1 MPDAPLSY
9 TNPEPLLDALPCG
22 LLQLDP
28 ENRVVRWNQ
37 RLQLWTG
44 LTFATVRGRPLTEI
58 FPTATRL
65 GPLLADI
72 RVQRQPRVLAQMFH
86 HWLIP
91 VPLPTGHISGYP
103 EMQQECHLQPLT
115 DPPDH
120 LAITILDV
128 TATTVG
134 QQRGRTLHT

>member
-44 LTFATVRGRPLTEI
+44 LTFATVRGAGHMVP
-58 FPTATRL
+58 ATRPEAALELFTRGVL
-65 GPLLADI
+65 GKG
-72 RVQRQPRVLAQMFH
+72 F
-86 HWLIP
+86 
-91 VPLPTGHISGYP
+91 
-103 EMQQECHLQPLT
+103 
-115 DPPDH
+115 
-120 LAITILDV
+120 
-128 TATTVG
+128 
-134 QQRGRTLHT
+134 